1 MSSLIIC
8 VVFACPSIRDL
19 RNKRC
24 GNFVTSFKGNRG
36 MRLLELHSSRAASK
50 HNRMLSVLLALALNA
65 GAGAAHAQT
74 TQGELPQSPSGTIRG
89 TVTVLSQQGEP
100 NPLEGIRVELAKSP
114 QDSQPLATLTDA
126 AGHYEFT
133 QSRVGICT
141 LRVNQQGFKPFAG
154 TISLSA
160 NQTAVVD
167 ITLALD
173 TIEEK
178 VEVKEQAASLPTESA
193 SPASTVN
200 NRQLETLPL
209 AQQKFRDALPIVP
222 GVIRTLDGKLSVRG
236 TSENQGMLQVDSA
249 KTVDPVTGS
258 FSIPVPIDAIQT
270 VSVDKTPFG
279 AENGGFSGG
288 LTTIE
293 TTPPPSDWFYKVKD
307 FNVSLRGKNGHFVG
321 ISQATPRV
329 SFGGPVGGGKVN
341 FSEVF
346 EYDVRRDPVR
356 GLAWPRNEI
365 KSQGFNSFTRA
376 QAILSPQHVFNAD
389 VNVFPMRTEFANI
402 TALVPQTASSDYNQ
416 KGVSA
421 GISDLRS
428 FRSGALLRIALRY
441 TRFQSNAHGQGPADM
456 LMNPEGWDGNF
467 FNSWNRAANQFEAYP
482 TFQFAPKKWFGRHEL
497 KIGADVTHRSYTG
510 NSQSHPIQL
519 LREDRTLAEEI
530 SFTSNGPLSAS
541 ATDVEEFVQDRWMV
555 NDHLSIDM
563 GGRLTSETVGRSA
576 AFGPRAGF
584 AYSPRKN
591 QKTVFRA
598 GAGLFYDRVSLLE
611 ADFAHNPE
619 RTLSLFDATGQLTG
633 SPTTYLNAFV
643 GNGVGPLSS
652 RVRSKPGTSP
662 RSFVSNIEVDR
673 QLWGKAVLRVS
684 YIYSQTRDL
693 FVVNPIPGV
702 FGSAGLLGL
711 FPTGRANYHEFEATL
726 HFQLVHHA
734 DLNVSYIWSRARGD
748 LNTVSSVFLPF
759 EQPVIRPNASGI
771 LPSDVPNR
779 VVSWGV
785 FHLPWSLTV
794 SPVVDLHTGF
804 PYSNVNVLQNYV
816 GLPNGPRFPTF
827 FSADAQIY
835 RDFHLHLP
843 LVERGSRHK
852 VRVGLYSINLTNHG
866 NYREVYSNVTSPF
879 FGRFTGFQRRVDG
892 FILSFAD

>member
-1 MSSLIIC
+1 
-8 VVFACPSIRDL
+8 
-19 RNKRC
+19 
-24 GNFVTSFKGNRG
+24 
-36 MRLLELHSSRAASK
+36 MRLLKLYRSVAISK
-50 HNRMLSVLLALALNA
+50 HNRMLSVLLAMILSVA
-65 GAGAAHAQT
+65 AGAARAQT
-74 TQGELPQSPSGTIRG
+74 APQELPQSLSGTIRG
-89 TVTVLSQQGEP
+89 AVTVLSQEGKP
-100 NPLEGIRVELAKSP
+100 NPLEGLRVELARSP
-114 QDSQPLATLTDA
+114 QDSEPLATVTDS

-133 QSRVGICT
+133 ELRGGAYT
-141 LRVNQQGFKPFAG
+141 LRVNQQGFKPFAEAV
-154 TISLSA
+154 SLA
-160 NQTAVVD
+160 ADQTAEIDV
-167 ITLALD
+167 TLALD
-173 TIEEK
+173 TIVDK
-178 VEVKEQAASLPTESA
+178 VEVKEQAASLPTESS

-200 NRQLETLPL
+200 NTQLETLPL

-236 TSENQGMLQVDSA
+236 ASENQGMLQVDSA

-270 VSVDKTPFG
+270 VSVDKTPFS

-293 TTPPPSDWFYKVKD
+293 TTPPPNNWFYKVKD

-329 SFGGPVGGGKVN
+329 SFGGPIGNGKVN
-341 FSEVF
+341 FSEAF
-346 EYDVRRDPVR
+346 EYDVRRDLVR

-365 KSQGFNSFTRA
+365 KSQGFNSFTRV
-376 QAILSPQHVFNAD
+376 QAILSPQHVLNAD
-389 VNVFPMRTEFANI
+389 VNVFPMRTQFADI

-421 GISDLRS
+421 GISDLHS

-441 TRFQSNAHGQGPADM
+441 TRFDSNAYGQGPVDM
-456 LMNPEGWDGNF
+456 LVNPEGWDGNF
-467 FNSWNRAANQFEAYP
+467 FNSWTRTANQFEAYP
-482 TFQFAPKKWFGRHEL
+482 TFQFAPEKWHGRHEL
-497 KIGADVTHRSYTG
+497 KIGSDVTHRSYG
-510 NSQSHPIQL
+510 GSSLSHPVQL
-519 LREDRTLAEEI
+519 LREDGTLAEEI
-530 SFTSNGPLSAS
+530 SFTGNGPLGAS
-541 ATDVEEFVQDRWMV
+541 ATDVEEFIQDRWMV
-555 NDHLSIDM
+555 NDRLSIDL
-563 GGRLTSETVGRSA
+563 GGRLTSETVGRAA
-576 AFGPRAGF
+576 AFAPRVGF
-584 AYSPRKN
+584 AYSPRKG

-611 ADFAHNPE
+611 ADFVHNPQ
-619 RTLSLFDATGQLTG
+619 RTVSFFDATGKLIGT
-633 SPTTYLNAFV
+633 PTSYLNAYV
-643 GNGVGPLSS
+643 GNGSGPLAS
-652 RVRSKPGTSP
+652 RVRSGPDSSP
-662 RSFVSNIEVDR
+662 SSFVSNIEVDR
-673 QLWGKAVLRVS
+673 QLWANAVVRVS
-684 YIYSQTRDL
+684 YIYSQTRDM
-693 FVVNPIPGV
+693 FVVNPVPNV

-711 FPTGRANYHEFEATL
+711 FHAGQANYHEFETTL
-726 HFQLVHHA
+726 HFRPTQHA

-759 EQPVIRPNASGI
+759 EQPVIRPNVSGI

-794 SPVVDLHTGF
+794 SPVVDVHTGY
-804 PYSNVNVLQNYV
+804 PYSNVDMLQNYA
-816 GLPNGPRFPTF
+816 GLPNGSRFPTF
-827 FSADAQIY
+827 FSADAQVY

-843 LVERGSRHK
+843 FLERGSRHR